1 MYSIH
6 GLCACAA
13 LSIAAAFATSDAN
26 AAPLPII
33 AKHSHKCLDI
43 TGGPGA
49 TEDGVFAEQWECTW
63 ATNQLWTL
71 QNDGF
76 GRFQIIAEHSHL
88 CLAAATGNEDAR
100 VFQTACNATENKQL
114 WVKEV
119 AGASNEFR
127 FRQVSGGRCFAVAEG
142 PMVGDDGQPIE
153 LQDCT
158 TNPTTDNQIWT
169 LGRNP
174 IYWPF
179 ISSSIWNT
187 PIGSGA
193 QYVAAGLPAAPDDP
207 NDKFPDGTA
216 IDVGW
221 SPMPQIDAERI
232 VLVPTAPPTT
242 INYSSAGWTGADRC
256 IATTPPSPNFTG
268 LPKTNVPIPSN
279 YVYDPTSPKNDGA
292 AFLLADGHTL
302 VQTEP
307 WARCQAG
314 GSSTSIIRILDDGTN
329 ANTNSGSDA
338 DIISGNGRKGAH
350 GGSMLGTL
358 GGTIRLGEMRPGSKG
373 PRHALK
379 INLFSKMELFNCS
392 QPNGSDCF
400 RWPAY
405 TADSSASTS
414 YGSIGNNTNSAMKM
428 GALLAIP
435 PSVNINNLDLWS
447 EPGRQL
453 AWTLQNYGAYV
464 VDSMG
469 AAFAISAEDGF
480 HGSKPAEFLADYGM
494 DMEARVGHG
503 HNSNWSHDL
512 QIIRPLLQV
521 VNNNGP
527 NSVGGGGTPRQP
539 LAPPFQ

>member
-1 MYSIH
+1 MRRFTYSIH

-13 LSIAAAFATSDAN
+13 LSIAAAFATSDVS
-26 AAPLPII
+26 AAPLPIV

-43 TGGPGA
+43 TGGPNA
-49 TEDGVFAEQWECTW
+49 TQDGVLAEQWECTG
-63 ATNQLWTL
+63 AANQLWTL

-76 GRFQIIAEHSHL
+76 GRFQIIAQHSGL
-88 CLAAATGNEDAR
+88 CLAAATGNEDER
-100 VFQTACNATENKQL
+100 VMQTACNVTNTKQL
-114 WVKEV
+114 WVKETV
-119 AGASNEFR
+119 GTSTQFR

-142 PMVGDDGQPIE
+142 PSVGENGQPIE
-153 LQDCT
+153 LQACT
-158 TNPTTDNQIWT
+158 TTTTDNQIWT
-169 LGRNP
+169 LGRDP

-193 QYVAAGLPAAPDDP
+193 QYVPANLPAAPDDP
-207 NDKFPDGTA
+207 NDGV
-216 IDVGW
+216 DVGW
-221 SPMPQIDAERI
+221 SPMPQVDAERI
-232 VLVPTAPPTT
+232 VLVPTAPLTT

-256 IATTPPSPNFTG
+256 LATTPPSPNFTG
-268 LPKTNVPIPSN
+268 LPVTNVPIPSN

-302 VQTEP
+302 VQTQP
-307 WARCQAG
+307 WARCTAG
-314 GSSTSIIRILDDGTN
+314 GSATSIIRILDDGTN
-329 ANTNSGSDA
+329 ANNNSGSDA

-358 GGTIRLGEMRPGSKG
+358 GGTIRLGELRPGSKG

-392 QPNGSDCF
+392 VVADCF

-405 TADSSASTS
+405 TADSGATTN
-414 YGSIGNNTNSAMKM
+414 YGSINNNQNTAMKM

-435 PSVNINNLDLWS
+435 PSVNIDNLGLLS
-447 EPGRQL
+447 EPGRQI

-469 AAFAISAEDGF
+469 AAFAISAEDGY
-480 HGSKPAEFLADYGM
+480 HGSKLAEFLADYGFP
-494 DMEARVGHG
+494 MEARVGHNQ
-503 HNSNWSHDL
+503 NSDWSHDW

-521 VNNNGP
+521 VNNNDATH
-527 NSVGGGGTPRQP
+527 VGGGGTPRQP